1 MIAQELNTHT
11 IKLTRKKGPRT
22 AKKILKNTQFIN
34 KKKDNG
40 IGVILIESNII

>member
-22 AKKILKNTQFIN
+22 AKKIAKRRRQEGREE
-34 KKKDNG
+34 KQKG
-40 IGVILIESNII
+40 SN